1 MRAHVHIGHVEYNVM
16 SPSAFGVMCHP
27 PLSTRVPNQVPK
39 PSESSVVW
47 TSSYLRHFQRRGDG
61 LARVCWRCRRL
72 RLQKEKARE
81 LACLSPTWHST
92 FIRTSLLL
100 VGEGNTIQESPSELW
115 RDLETSTVATEGLE
129 VTDDLCLTSICNLE
143 LSRVN
148 DKATWVLWPVV
159 RGLKIR
165 GWIIVETLS
174 TPLPGPPP

>member
-47 TSSYLRHFQRRGDG
+47 ISSYLRHFQRRGDG
-61 LARVCWRCRRL
+61 FARVCWRCRRL

-92 FIRTSLLL
+92 FLAPHAPLVHQNISSAGGRGQHNTRKSLWTLKRSRNIYC
-100 VGEGNTIQESPSELW
+100 GNW
-115 RDLETSTVATEGLE
+115 RFGGNWWPLSDF
-129 VTDDLCLTSICNLE
+129 NLQ
-143 LSRVN
+143 SGV
-148 DKATWVLWPVV
+148 K
-159 RGLKIR
+159 
-165 GWIIVETLS
+165 
-174 TPLPGPPP
+174 